1 MRTPRWLTTLYFV
14 VLLLGVLVALPNL
27 LTEKQ
32 LEYLPSFMRDTKV
45 VLGLD
50 LRGGSSLVLEVDA
63 KSLKR
68 DQLRTALDNV
78 RGKLREKQ
86 IQSTSV
92 RMIGDS
98 IVAVIPD
105 AGQRQTA
112 LTALQELA
120 TPISAGAFRASSS
133 DIDVSEQND
142 AIRVTLTE
150 AGIKYRV
157 NNAVDQSLEIIRRR
171 VDQVGVAEPSIQK
184 VGLDRIEV
192 QLPGLQ
198 DPKQLRDLL
207 GTTAKMTFHLVPT
220 NVDMENP
227 PAGVSILPGYT
238 DENQRFPI
246 YDQVSLDGSVLT
258 DASAGFD
265 PQIPGK
271 SLISF
276 KLNTIGAKA
285 FAEITR
291 ENIGKPFAIVL
302 DNKVLTAPVIQGV
315 IPGGSGQITGNFT
328 PKEAS
333 TLAALL
339 RAGALPAPLTVI
351 EERTVGPDLGADAIK
366 MGLYTGIAGFFLV
379 ALFIFLL
386 YGLWGIIAD
395 IALALHTVLTFA
407 ALSLIGATLTLPGI
421 AGIILGIG
429 IAVDAN
435 ILINERIREESEKG
449 MGSMAA
455 LDRGF
460 KHAFS
465 TIIDANVTAAIA
477 TVLLLW
483 FGTGQIRGFAVTM
496 LLGIIIS
503 LFTDVT
509 IVRIIMSWVV
519 REWKISKL
527 HIHSFFKFIPQHTN
541 FHFMNARFI
550 GIGVSIF
557 LSIASIV
564 LFFKPGLNFGID
576 FKGGSQMAITTK
588 APADLATL
596 RSTLGQLGL
605 GEIALQNV
613 SNQNTVLIRV
623 QQQDGGEAQQ
633 TAAIEKLKT
642 AVKTIY
648 PDVTFD
654 QIEVVGPK
662 VSGELATAGFTAV
675 VLASIAMMF
684 YIWWRFE
691 WFFAVGAIVTIVL
704 DTTKMVGFFALF
716 QLDFNLT
723 AIAALLTIVGYSVND
738 KVVVYDRM
746 RENMRLYK
754 KMALRQLVDMS
765 INQVLIRC
773 IFTSTTTVLAML
785 PMAIWGGSAVH
796 NFAVPIVV
804 GVIIATSSS
813 IFIAAPILL
822 FLGNWWH
829 HHHEGRDLIEEKPHP
844 NSVNAK

>member
-1 MRTPRWLTTLYFV
+1 MRTSRWLTTLYFV
-14 VLLLGVLVALPNL
+14 ILLLGVLVALPNL

-32 LEYLPSFMRDTKV
+32 LEYLPSFMRQTKV

-68 DQLRTALDNV
+68 DQFTTALDNV

-112 LTALQELA
+112 LTTLKELA
-120 TPISAGAFRASSS
+120 TPISSGAFRASSS

-220 NVDMENP
+220 NVDMNNP

-291 ENIGKPFAIVL
+291 QNIGKPFAIVL
-302 DNKVLTAPVIQGV
+302 DNKVLTAPTIQGV

-339 RAGALPAPLTVI
+339 RV
-351 EERTVGPDLGADAIK
+351 
-366 MGLYTGIAGFFLV
+366 
-379 ALFIFLL
+379 
-386 YGLWGIIAD
+386 
-395 IALALHTVLTFA
+395 HC
-407 ALSLIGATLTLPGI
+407 
-421 AGIILGIG
+421 
-429 IAVDAN
+429 
-435 ILINERIREESEKG
+435 
-449 MGSMAA
+449 
-455 LDRGF
+455 
-460 KHAFS
+460 
-465 TIIDANVTAAIA
+465 
-477 TVLLLW
+477 LLL
-483 FGTGQIRGFAVTM
+483 
-496 LLGIIIS
+496 
-503 LFTDVT
+503 
-509 IVRIIMSWVV
+509 
-519 REWKISKL
+519 
-527 HIHSFFKFIPQHTN
+527 
-541 FHFMNARFI
+541 
-550 GIGVSIF
+550 
-557 LSIASIV
+557 
-564 LFFKPGLNFGID
+564 
-576 FKGGSQMAITTK
+576 
-588 APADLATL
+588 
-596 RSTLGQLGL
+596 
-605 GEIALQNV
+605 
-613 SNQNTVLIRV
+613 
-623 QQQDGGEAQQ
+623 
-633 TAAIEKLKT
+633 
-642 AVKTIY
+642 
-648 PDVTFD
+648 
-654 QIEVVGPK
+654 
-662 VSGELATAGFTAV
+662 
-675 VLASIAMMF
+675 
-684 YIWWRFE
+684 
-691 WFFAVGAIVTIVL
+691 
-704 DTTKMVGFFALF
+704 
-716 QLDFNLT
+716 
-723 AIAALLTIVGYSVND
+723 
-738 KVVVYDRM
+738 
-746 RENMRLYK
+746 
-754 KMALRQLVDMS
+754 
-765 INQVLIRC
+765 
-773 IFTSTTTVLAML
+773 
-785 PMAIWGGSAVH
+785 
-796 NFAVPIVV
+796 
-804 GVIIATSSS
+804 
-813 IFIAAPILL
+813 
-822 FLGNWWH
+822 
-829 HHHEGRDLIEEKPHP
+829 
-844 NSVNAK
+844 